1 LVITRSCDSTSKD
14 EMDAPKYVQPQE
26 MDEILQIQ
34 KFKREIEKINKR
46 Q

>member
-1 LVITRSCDSTSKD
+1 
-14 EMDAPKYVQPQE
+14 VQPQE

-46 Q
+46 QW